1 MLYTDKTCKRI
12 IVHKYTV
19 FDVNSNIVMY
29 FIWIIIHNVYIII
42 IAMNIYEKG
51 RISLDL
57 GAAWRPSVLLGT
69 WQSLRVVHSLV
80 PHPAQY

>member
-19 FDVNSNIVMY
+19 FDVNSNIVMYMY

-57 GAAWRPSVLLGT
+57 GAA
-69 WQSLRVVHSLV
+69 
-80 PHPAQY
+80 

>member
-12 IVHKYTV
+12 IVHKYTI

-51 RISLDL
+51 
-57 GAAWRPSVLLGT
+57 
-69 WQSLRVVHSLV
+69 
-80 PHPAQY
+80 

>member
-19 FDVNSNIVMY
+19 FDVNSNIVMYMY

-57 GAAWRPSVLLGT
+57 GAV
-69 WQSLRVVHSLV
+69 
-80 PHPAQY
+80 